1 MVRFSQLALALCL
14 AVSSDAFS
22 GLTYSFRSS
31 KCVNCRASTLTSTSY
46 ANRAPSTQL
55 FLSSAAESAPKSTLV
70 RKGDSSVEV
79 SIVAPG
85 PATKAA
91 YDKVTYELSKTIS
104 VPGFR
109 KGAKIPAAV
118 LESAMSA
125 KGGRNALRIQAIQ
138 TLLSQLLEPA
148 FKEEHNLE
156 PIGQPTLVVPA
167 ETLAE
172 KFTPGEPIELTVRCD
187 VWPDIKWHKVEGTD
201 NKPYMNLK
209 YSYKRK
215 PFNQNKLDAAIRDLK
230 ERYAVLTL
238 APLEKELE
246 MGDACVVNMVGYMA
260 AKDGVSKGEPLPNAA
275 SGDNVDII
283 LGKGR
288 YMDGLVEGLVGA
300 KVGDTR
306 TVSVRF
312 PEVRAWNSFH
322 TLKIT
327 EILSHL
333 RRRRASF
340 SEIER

>member
-22 GLTYSFRSS
+22 GLSHTFKAS
-31 KCVNCRASTLTSTSY
+31 KCVETTAFLLPQTLCASK
-46 ANRAPSTQL
+46 APSTRL
-55 FLSSAAESAPKSTLV
+55 FLSSAAESAPKSTMI
-70 RKGDSSVEV
+70 RKDDSSVEI
-79 SIVAPG
+79 SILAPG

-118 LESAMSA
+118 LENAMSA
-125 KGGRNALRIQAIQ
+125 KGGRNAIRVQAIQ

-187 VWPDIKWHKVEGTD
+187 VWPDIKWRKVEGKD
-201 NKPYMNLK
+201 KPYMKLAH
-209 YSYKRK
+209 SYKRK
-215 PFNQNKLDAAIRDLK
+215 PFNQKKLDMAIRDLK
-230 ERYAVLTL
+230 ERYAELTL

-260 AKDGVSKGEPLPNAA
+260 AADGISKGEPLPNAA
-275 SGDNVDII
+275 SGENVDII
-283 LGKGR
+283 LGSGR

-312 PEVRAWNSFH
+312 PEVRYELIH
-322 TLKIT
+322 TSCK
-327 EILSHL
+327 
-333 RRRRASF
+333 
-340 SEIER
+340 

>member
-1 MVRFSQLALALCL
+1 MVRFSHLALALCL

-22 GLTYSFRSS
+22 GPTHTFKTS
-31 KCVNCRASTLTSTSY
+31 KCVEPTAFLLPQTLC
-46 ANRAPSTQL
+46 ARQALSTQL

-70 RKGDSSVEV
+70 RKADSSVEI
-79 SIVAPG
+79 SILAPG
-85 PATKAA
+85 QATKAA

-118 LESAMSA
+118 LENAMSA
-125 KGGRNALRIQAIQ
+125 KGGRNALRVQAIQ

-187 VWPDIKWHKVEGTD
+187 VWPDIQWRKVEGKED
-201 NKPYMNLK
+201 NKPYMKLA

-215 PFNQNKLDAAIRDLK
+215 PFNQKKMDTAIRDLR

-260 AKDGVSKGEPLPNAA
+260 AADGVSKGEPLPNAA
-275 SGDNVDII
+275 SGENVDII

-288 YMDGLVEGLVGA
+288 YMEGLVEGLVGA

-312 PEVRAWNSFH
+312 PEVLLDSLMSRNLPRECPSLLTF
-322 TLKIT
+322 I
-327 EILSHL
+327 
-333 RRRRASF
+333 F
-340 SEIER
+340 DF